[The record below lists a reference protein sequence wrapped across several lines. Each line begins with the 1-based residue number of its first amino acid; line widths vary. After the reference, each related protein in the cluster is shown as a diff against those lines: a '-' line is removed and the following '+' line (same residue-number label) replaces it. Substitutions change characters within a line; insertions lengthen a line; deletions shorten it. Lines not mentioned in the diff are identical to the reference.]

1 MRRPHGI
8 ATAACATRPAPAVP
22 PLCLNDHGLPTRA
35 LGLLEFPYES
45 SGQLHCRSPQV
56 AIVVRAALLRTR
68 LRQTNA
74 LTSLARV
81 RVSRIA
87 VVVLAV
93 CA

>member
-1 MRRPHGI
+1 MSSR
-8 ATAACATRPAPAVP
+8 TS
-22 PLCLNDHGLPTRA
+22 LP
-35 LGLLEFPYES
+35 
-45 SGQLHCRSPQV
+45 GQLHCRSPQV
-56 AIVVRAALLRTR
+56 AIVGAALLRTR

-93 CA
+93 RMSAVLPGPDAQSA